1 MSDVI
6 VRVGGIESANV
17 GVEDVGAENI
27 GVDDQGTIK
36 GKDGVSPVVDTTPI
50 EGGHKVTITDALGPH
65 EFDVMDGE
73 QGPTGPPGT
82 TNYNGLEN
90 KPKLNDVTIE
100 GEHDGE
106 HYGFGNVSYLEY
118 EEVAS
123 GGQQGQDD
131 NPFSGGE
138 TVEYGSDAPASG
150 DYADLQNKPR
160 INGVILTGNVTTA
173 DLGIDYSQISGKPT
187 INQAPLQSGDNSL
200 ASLGINRASN
210 SDVNRLFL

>member
-1 MSDVI
+1 MELNPKISI
-6 VRVGGIESANV
+6 PLTVGQRIQPVPLSAEPIQQTV
-17 GVEDVGAENI
+17 PLSVQSGG
-27 GVDDQGTIK
+27 GTR
-36 GKDGVSPVVDTTPI
+36 D
-50 EGGHKVTITDALGPH
+50 
-65 EFDVMDGE
+65 
-73 QGPTGPPGT
+73 
-82 TNYNGLEN
+82 YNNLAN

-100 GEHDGE
+100 GEHEGE
-106 HYGFGNVSYLEY
+106 YYGFGNVSYLEY

-138 TVEYGSDAPASG
+138 TVEYGSDAPSSG

-160 INGVILTGNVTTA
+160 INGVILTGNLTTA

-210 SDVNRLFL
+210 ADVNRLFL